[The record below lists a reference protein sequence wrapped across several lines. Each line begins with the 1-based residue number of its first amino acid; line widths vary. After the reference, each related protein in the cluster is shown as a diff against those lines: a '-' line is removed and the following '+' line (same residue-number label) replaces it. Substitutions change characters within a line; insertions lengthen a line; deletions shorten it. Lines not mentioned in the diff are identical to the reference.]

1 MLGYI
6 YWLYIERFFFE
17 LNRAV
22 YRLAIFIC
30 KYSAWV
36 SSAQSL
42 RKKKNCEQHGRQR
55 TQKIF
60 CPIKLEK
67 ASQDKRLIILHYS
80 SALYKMCFS
89 TLWWI
94 VQCIRLAWFC
104 LERAH
109 YFIECFSGFCTV
121 DVSLML
127 RGCILGLAGCTWY
140 PKQPLFMVVLDGWF
154 QIYI

>member
-42 RKKKNCEQHGRQR
+42 RKKKKTVNSMVA
-55 TQKIF
+55 KD
-60 CPIKLEK
+60 L
-67 ASQDKRLIILHYS
+67 KR
-80 SALYKMCFS
+80 
-89 TLWWI
+89 
-94 VQCIRLAWFC
+94 
-104 LERAH
+104 
-109 YFIECFSGFCTV
+109 YF
-121 DVSLML
+121 
-127 RGCILGLAGCTWY
+127 
-140 PKQPLFMVVLDGWF
+140 VL
-154 QIYI
+154 